1 MKDGPAIANVAALI
15 GDPARANILTAL
27 MAGKALTVSELA
39 QEAGV
44 TLQTTSAHLSKLF
57 DGGMVAARKQGRH
70 KYFELSS
77 PKVAETIEALMGLA
91 ADSGHL
97 RTRTGPRDEALRAA
111 RRCYNHLAGAAGV
124 QLYQSMV
131 QRGHLDVGP
140 SGLTLSA
147 SGRQFATDLG
157 IDIERLAASRTP
169 LCRECLDWSERK
181 THLAGSFGRALLDHM
196 VEQHWVRLEG
206 KSRVISFTARGN
218 SWFAETFPIAQTDNH
233 NAHDALSAQP
243 HLQRSLDRQIRPTNA
258 TERLPDGA

>member
-1 MKDGPAIANVAALI
+1 MKDGPAIANIAALI

-70 KYFELSS
+70 KYFELAS

-111 RRCYNHLAGAAGV
+111 RRCYNHLAGSAGV
-124 QLYQSMV
+124 QLYESMV
-131 QRGHLDVGP
+131 RRGFLSIDA
-140 SGLTLSA
+140 SGLSLSPT
-147 SGRQFATDLG
+147 GRAFTDDLG
-157 IDIERLAASRTP
+157 IDVDRLSDSRTP

-181 THLAGSFGRALLDHM
+181 THLAGRLGRALLDHM
-196 VEQHWVRLEG
+196 IDDNWLLHQPT
-206 KSRVISFTARGN
+206 SRVMAFTLRGDRL
-218 SWFAETFPIAQTDNH
+218 FANKFP
-233 NAHDALSAQP
+233 ALRPLNPSVE
-243 HLQRSLDRQIRPTNA
+243 HL
-258 TERLPDGA
+258 

>member
-44 TLQTTSAHLSKLF
+44 TLQTTSAHLSKLLG
-57 DGGMVAARKQGRH
+57 GGMVAARKQGRH
-70 KYFELSS
+70 KYFELAS

-111 RRCYNHLAGAAGV
+111 RRCYNHLAGFAGV
-124 QLYQSMV
+124 QLYESMV
-131 QRGHLDVGP
+131 RRGFLTVDA
-140 SGLTLSA
+140 SGLSLS
-147 SGRQFATDLG
+147 SLGREFATNLE
-157 IDIERLAASRTP
+157 IDVDRLSSSRTP

-181 THLAGSFGRALLDHM
+181 THLAGSLGRALLDHM
-196 VEQHWVRLEG
+196 IQDKWVVANSA
-206 KSRVISFTARGN
+206 SRVVTFTPRGQRRFADVFPAR
-218 SWFAETFPIAQTDNH
+218 EPRPIGH
-233 NAHDALSAQP
+233 
-243 HLQRSLDRQIRPTNA
+243 
-258 TERLPDGA
+258 

>member
-44 TLQTTSAHLSKLF
+44 TLQTTSAHLSKLLG
-57 DGGMVAARKQGRH
+57 GGMVAARKQGRH
-70 KYFELSS
+70 RYFELAS

-111 RRCYNHLAGAAGV
+111 RRCYNHLAGSAGV
-124 QLYQSMV
+124 QLYDSMV
-131 QRGHLDVGP
+131 RRGFLSIDA
-140 SGLTLSA
+140 SGLSLSPD
-147 SGRQFATDLG
+147 GRAFAADLE
-157 IDIERLAASRTP
+157 IDVDRLTASRTP

-181 THLAGSFGRALLDHM
+181 THLAGSLGRALLDHM
-196 VEQHWVRLEG
+196 IADKWVVHHPN
-206 KSRVISFTARGN
+206 SRVMTFTTRGDRLFADAFPTTDVDAIARR
-218 SWFAETFPIAQTDNH
+218 I
-233 NAHDALSAQP
+233 
-243 HLQRSLDRQIRPTNA
+243 
-258 TERLPDGA
+258 

>member
-70 KYFELSS
+70 KYFELAS

-97 RTRTGPRDEALRAA
+97 RTSTGPRDEALRAA
-111 RRCYNHLAGAAGV
+111 RRCYNHLAGSAGV
-124 QLYQSMV
+124 QLYESMV
-131 QRGHLDVGP
+131 RRGFLSIDA
-140 SGLTLSA
+140 SGLSLSPD
-147 SGRQFATDLG
+147 GRAFTVDLG
-157 IDIERLAASRTP
+157 IDVDRLSCSRTP

-181 THLAGSFGRALLDHM
+181 THLAGSLGRALLDHM
-196 VEQHWVRLEG
+196 IDDKWLIHQPT
-206 KSRVISFTARGN
+206 SRAMTFTARG
-218 SWFAETFPIAQTDNH
+218 
-233 NAHDALSAQP
+233 
-243 HLQRSLDRQIRPTNA
+243 
-258 TERLPDGA
+258 ERLFANKFPAGRPLNPSVEHL

>member
-15 GDPARANILTAL
+15 GDPTRANILTAL

-70 KYFELSS
+70 KYFELAS

-97 RTRTGPRDEALRAA
+97 RTRTGPRDEALCAA
-111 RRCYNHLAGAAGV
+111 RRCYNHLAGSAGV
-124 QLYQSMV
+124 QLYESMV
-131 QRGHLDVGP
+131 WRGFLSIDA
-140 SGLTLSA
+140 SGLSLSPDGRAFAADLAINVDRLSA
-147 SGRQFATDLG
+147 G
-157 IDIERLAASRTP
+157 RTP

-181 THLAGSFGRALLDHM
+181 THLAGSLGRALLDHM
-196 VEQHWVRLEG
+196 IEDKWVIHNP
-206 KSRVISFTARGN
+206 KSRVMTFTARGERL
-218 SWFAETFPIAQTDNH
+218 FAGTFPA
-233 NAHDALSAQP
+233 
-243 HLQRSLDRQIRPTNA
+243 PTTA
-258 TERLPDGA
+258 